1 VKRLLD
7 RGFIIFS
14 QTPPKHGK
22 NIFGNLITSIPPMK
36 RNFRHLQAIDGD
48 LVEELPVVSLRA
60 NPVLLVLEM
69 VKIPCVTRKY
79 RLIILALLH
88 CLVLCGQDGPSAWG
102 TVFVNGPY
110 KKGWGL
116 HLDAQLRSGANMSQ
130 LKTWLVRPGLQYQLN
145 KRNLLTLGY
154 AYVHGIAK
162 TTGVSAYTPEH
173 RIWQQ
178 WLYLQPIRRFTLQHR
193 FRLEERFIGP
203 TRFTEGVAIP
213 SISIYS
219 TRFRYF
225 NRLIL
230 PWPTKRPF
238 ERGLFGAIQNEV
250 FFHATG
256 REKLNGKWF
265 DQNRFYLA
273 LGYRPAPVWDLEI
286 GYMRRDVQTT
296 SSLIGQHTWQL
307 AVYLR
312 PE

>member
-1 VKRLLD
+1 M
-7 RGFIIFS
+7 
-14 QTPPKHGK
+14 P
-22 NIFGNLITSIPPMK
+22 
-36 RNFRHLQAIDGD
+36 
-48 LVEELPVVSLRA
+48 
-60 NPVLLVLEM
+60 
-69 VKIPCVTRKY
+69 RKF
-79 RLIILALLH
+79 RLIILVLLH
-88 CLVLCGQDGPSAWG
+88 GMVICGQDGPSAWG

-110 KKGWGL
+110 KMRWGL
-116 HLDAQLRSGANMSQ
+116 HLDAQLRSGADMNQ
-130 LKTWLVRPGLQYQLN
+130 LKTWLIRPGLQYQLN
-145 KRNLLTLGY
+145 KKNILALGY
-154 AYVHGIAK
+154 AYVHGITK

-173 RIWQQ
+173 RLWQQ

-193 FRLEERFIGP
+193 LRLEERFIGP
-203 TRFTEGVAIP
+203 TRFTEGVGIP
-213 SISIYS
+213 SMSIYS

-230 PWPTKRPF
+230 PWTTNRPF
-238 ERGLFGAIQNEV
+238 ERGLFGAIQNE
-250 FFHATG
+250 FFLHMTG
-256 REKLNGKWF
+256 GDKLNGRWF

>member
-1 VKRLLD
+1 MLE
-7 RGFIIFS
+7 
-14 QTPPKHGK
+14 
-22 NIFGNLITSIPPMK
+22 IPSVP
-36 RNFRHLQAIDGD
+36 
-48 LVEELPVVSLRA
+48 
-60 NPVLLVLEM
+60 
-69 VKIPCVTRKY
+69 RKFQ
-79 RLIILALLH
+79 LIILAVLH
-88 CLVLCGQDGPSAWG
+88 GLVLYGQDGPSAWG
-102 TVFVNGPY
+102 TVLVNGPY
-110 KKGWGL
+110 KMRWGL
-116 HLDAQLRSGANMSQ
+116 HLDAQLRSGADMNQ
-130 LKTWLVRPGLQYQLN
+130 LKTWLIRPGLQYQLN
-145 KRNLLTLGY
+145 KKNILALGY
-154 AYVHGIAK
+154 AYVHGITN

-173 RIWQQ
+173 RLWQQ

-193 FRLEERFIGP
+193 LRLEERFIGP
-203 TRFTEGVAIP
+203 TRFAEGVGIP

-230 PWPTKRPF
+230 PWSTKRPF

-250 FFHATG
+250 FLHATG
-256 REKLNGKWF
+256 RDKLNGRWF

>member
-1 VKRLLD
+1 MKK
-7 RGFIIFS
+7 GF
-14 QTPPKHGK
+14 
-22 NIFGNLITSIPPMK
+22 
-36 RNFRHLQAIDGD
+36 RYLQAIDGD

-60 NPVLLVLEM
+60 NPVSLVLEM
-69 VKIPCVTRKY
+69 LKTPCMPRKF

-88 CLVLCGQDGPSAWG
+88 VMVICGQDGPSAWG

-110 KKGWGL
+110 KMRWGL
-116 HLDAQLRSGANMSQ
+116 HLDAQLRSGVDMNQ
-130 LKTWLVRPGLQYQLN
+130 LKTWLIRPGLQYQLN
-145 KRNLLTLGY
+145 KKNILALGY
-154 AYVHGIAK
+154 AYVHGITK

-173 RIWQQ
+173 RLWQQ

-193 FRLEERFIGP
+193 LRLEERFIGP
-203 TRFTEGVAIP
+203 TRFTEGVGIP
-213 SISIYS
+213 SMSIYS

-230 PWPTKRPF
+230 PWSTKRPF
-238 ERGLFGAIQNEV
+238 ERGLFGAIQNE
-250 FFHATG
+250 FFLHMTG
-256 REKLNGKWF
+256 GDKLNGRWF

-296 SSLIGQHTWQL
+296 SSLIEQHTWQL

>member
-1 VKRLLD
+1 MKK
-7 RGFIIFS
+7 GF
-14 QTPPKHGK
+14 
-22 NIFGNLITSIPPMK
+22 
-36 RNFRHLQAIDGD
+36 RYLQAIDGD

-60 NPVLLVLEM
+60 NPVSLVLEM
-69 VKIPCVTRKY
+69 LKTPCMPRKF

-88 CLVLCGQDGPSAWG
+88 VMVICGQDGPSAWG

-110 KKGWGL
+110 KMRWGL
-116 HLDAQLRSGANMSQ
+116 HLDAQLRSGVDMNQ
-130 LKTWLVRPGLQYQLN
+130 LKTWLIRPGLQYQLN
-145 KRNLLTLGY
+145 KKNILALGY
-154 AYVHGIAK
+154 AYVHGITK

-173 RIWQQ
+173 RLWQQ

-193 FRLEERFIGP
+193 LRLEERFIGP
-203 TRFTEGVAIP
+203 TRFTEGGGIP
-213 SISIYS
+213 SMSIYS

-230 PWPTKRPF
+230 PWSTKRPF

-250 FFHATG
+250 FLHATG

-296 SSLIGQHTWQL
+296 SSLIEQHTWQL